1 MDYQLNTIVEIK
13 KPHACGNNSWK
24 VVRMGADIKIE
35 CNSCHR
41 IVMMTRHDFEKHLNK
56 VIKD

>member
-1 MDYQLNTIVEIK
+1 MDYQLNTIVEMK

-41 IVMMTRHDFEKHLNK
+41 IVMMTRHDFEK
-56 VIKD
+56 